1 MWTVVIAVLAGLLG
15 PCSCTAPG
23 NRNVLMIVADDG
35 GFEMQVRASGRA
47 GVCLFKLE
55 WAESPGNYVASLWVY
70 SVMLYV
76 AAMFCVAGS
85 VLWCV
90 FSVSVC

>member
-35 GFEMQVRASGRA
+35 GFEMQVESLGPRG
-47 GVCLFKLE
+47 CL
-55 WAESPGNYVASLWVY
+55 
-70 SVMLYV
+70 SV
-76 AAMFCVAGS
+76 
-85 VLWCV
+85 
-90 FSVSVC
+90 